1 MFSKIYRSEKSNQRN
16 QMISK
21 YVREAVKEK
30 PNLHL
35 KKQKTCFD
43 TRTWTGDEVV
53 EELQIN

>member
-1 MFSKIYRSEKSNQRN
+1 
-16 QMISK
+16 MISK

-30 PNLHL
+30 PNFHL